1 MDLATALKELERRG
15 DAGIR
20 KDLARHG
27 VKGKTFGLSAANLN
41 ALAKKIGKD
50 HALALELWKTGN
62 HDARVLATRIA
73 DPVQINAATV
83 DRWAREA
90 DNHVIT
96 EAVAEIAAKAAAIG
110 AGVKVADAKRWS
122 DSPDEWISTLGWNM
136 LGLISDMGKL
146 AERDAMAALD
156 RIERGIQTAKNR
168 TRHAMNHA
176 LIRIGNGLGALR
188 ERALVAA
195 EKIGKVEVDHGKT
208 GGATPDA
215 ADAIRKGKTGAA
227 GKAAGK
233 PATKAGAAA
242 RKEATKAGASNGKGS
257 TAKAAKPAAR
267 RKTAAAR

>member
-1 MDLATALKELERRG
+1 MDLATAMTELEKRG
-15 DAGIR
+15 DAAIR

-27 VKGKTFGLSAANLN
+27 IKGKAFGVSPANLA

-62 HDARVLATRIA
+62 HDARMLATRIA
-73 DPVQINAATV
+73 DPVQMNAATV

-90 DNHVIT
+90 GNYVIT
-96 EAVAEIAAKAAAIG
+96 EAVAEIAAQAAAIG

-122 DSPDEWISTLGWNM
+122 DSPDEWISTMGWNI
-136 LGLISDMGKL
+136 LGLINDMGKL

-176 LIRIGNGLGALR
+176 LIRIGNGLGTLR

-208 GGATPDA
+208 GGSTPDA
-215 ADAIRKGKTGAA
+215 AEAIRK

-233 PATKAGAAA
+233 PASKPASKAA
-242 RKEATKAGASNGKGS
+242 RKPAAKATASNGKGA

-267 RKTAAAR
+267 RKTAAAK

>member
-1 MDLATALKELERRG
+1 MDLATALMELEKRG
-15 DAGIR
+15 DAAIR
-20 KDLARHG
+20 KDLSRHG
-27 VKGKTFGLSAANLN
+27 IKGKAFGVSPANLA
-41 ALAKKIGKD
+41 ALAKKIGRD

-62 HDARVLATRIA
+62 HDARMLATRIA
-73 DPVQINAATV
+73 DPVQMNAATV

-90 DNHVIT
+90 GNYVIT
-96 EAVAEIAAKAAAIG
+96 EAVAEIAAQAAAIG

-122 DSPDEWISTLGWNM
+122 DSPDEWISTMGWNI
-136 LGLISDMGKL
+136 LGMINDMGKL

-208 GGATPDA
+208 GGSTPDA
-215 ADAIRKGKTGAA
+215 AEAIRKGKVAGKPANKPATKPAGKPA
-227 GKAAGK
+227 GKAARK
-233 PATKAGAAA
+233 P
-242 RKEATKAGASNGKGS
+242 ASNGKGA
-257 TAKAAKPAAR
+257 TAKAATPAAR
-267 RKTAAAR
+267 RKTAVAK

>member
-1 MDLATALKELERRG
+1 MDLATALTELEKRG
-15 DAGIR
+15 DAAIR

-27 VKGKTFGLSAANLN
+27 IKGKAYGVSPANL
-41 ALAKKIGKD
+41 AAVAKKIGKD

-62 HDARVLATRIA
+62 HDARMLATRIA
-73 DPVQINAATV
+73 DPVQMNAATV

-90 DNHVIT
+90 GNYVIT
-96 EAVAEIAAKAAAIG
+96 EAVAEIAAQAAAIG

-122 DSPDEWISTLGWNM
+122 DSPDEWISTMGWNI
-136 LGLISDMGKL
+136 LGLINDMGKL

-176 LIRIGNGLGALR
+176 LIRIGAGLGALR

-208 GGATPDA
+208 GGSTPDA
-215 ADAIRKGKTGAA
+215 AEAIRKGKVAS
-227 GKAAGK
+227 K
-233 PATKAGAAA
+233 PASKPASKAVRKPAA
-242 RKEATKAGASNGKGS
+242 KATASNGKS
-257 TAKAAKPAAR
+257 ATAKAAKPAAR
-267 RKTAAAR
+267 RKAAAAK

>member
-1 MDLATALKELERRG
+1 VDLATALKELEKRG

-20 KDLARHG
+20 RELVRHG
-27 VKGKTFGLSAANLN
+27 VKSKAFGLSAANLN

-73 DPVQINAATV
+73 DPVQMNAATV

-90 DNHVIT
+90 DNYVIT

-146 AERDAMAALD
+146 AERDALAALD

-176 LIRIGNGLGALR
+176 LIRIGHGLGTLR
-188 ERALVAA
+188 DRALAAA

-208 GGATPDA
+208 GGTTPDA
-215 ADAIRKGKTGAA
+215 AEAIRKGKAGSKVGRVAA
-227 GKAAGK
+227 RA
-233 PATKAGAAA
+233 PASRAGANGKRTASAKRVSSRKSAA
-242 RKEATKAGASNGKGS
+242 RPTKRV
-257 TAKAAKPAAR
+257 P
-267 RKTAAAR
+267 